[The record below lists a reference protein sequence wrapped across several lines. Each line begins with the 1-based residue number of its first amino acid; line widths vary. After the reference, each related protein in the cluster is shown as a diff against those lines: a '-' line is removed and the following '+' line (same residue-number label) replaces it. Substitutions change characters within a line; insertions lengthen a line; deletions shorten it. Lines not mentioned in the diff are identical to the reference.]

1 MNQEP
6 FTYALSQISHLVSN
20 VNKKNT
26 PATARQ
32 LAQLVKDFG
41 LEADRHLLR
50 CLFSSID
57 FGDATHSASRGY
69 CQARLLATEL
79 ASLTNKPQLV
89 ANVCFAV
96 DNPFPQ
102 QKSLKPTSNL
112 LPQISKTLSCT
123 PIQETALSIALLNSE
138 HPEIVRLAE
147 AHLKNCLTELIE
159 SYIESDSGSNLEG
172 SLNDVSPEFL
182 QQILSLI
189 SYGKHTTFGLTDQT
203 YERFRLQLCRDFP
216 RDRVPLILAPL
227 LYTENSE
234 ISAEILK
241 INTHSILQS
250 SIMKTSWTNLVVEV
264 GYSFTATLDDCRNH
278 LLKVGGRDITPQD
291 VAKIVSSMCL
301 THETL
306 SESSINL
313 PTPSAFWPQGS
324 DPSGQKGKDGNGGS
338 SASENTTWKPE
349 VLVQALKEVVP
360 SLNWKEVCLAL
371 DHAEFMLKDRAGLSL
386 LLTIVKMGMQ
396 ACNLGQNFPVE
407 CLYQRWTNVEGQ
419 LSIISQIL
427 KNPDLY
433 TFADHIYTAVS
444 LDLLKTPPE
453 TDSKEVATWMSLHLV
468 DVLLYIADH
477 ANLSEKVMKIF
488 KVPGSLCPDILFL
501 ALLQISPPM
510 TTARQE
516 LFTNL
521 VPIFLGNH
529 PNAGTI
535 LHHAWN
541 HSTFNVTLRPII
553 LHAMSDWYMV
563 GEGDQSR
570 LSRILD
576 VAQDLKALSNLLNI
590 RTYMFIIDL
599 ACLASRRE
607 YLKLEKWLA
616 DKIRDHGEPFVKTI
630 LKFLQRRCPQIMG
643 GKYSEEQIPKSSQL
657 PPETLITI
665 LNCLQACIGNC
676 TPEVA
681 EMIHNMTQYGMLL
694 NSKTR
699 VQQQQQQQQQQAPQQ
714 QPPPPGVLRSH
725 RGLEAF
731 GANAMGS
738 QLLPPMVDSLNS
750 LTANIG
756 GLSIGGPGGGN
767 SAFSFNNII
776 ATPASPSRLLPS
788 SSPFPMMPL
797 PPGAAAAA
805 AAQAGTLGRL
815 QQTPNDKLGAAG
827 GAAGIPNPAITPS
840 PFTTDTALP
849 VSKEVEDEAN
859 SYFQRIYNLPPH
871 PTLSIDEVLDMLQ
884 RYKDSPNRHENDVY
898 QCMLRNLFEE
908 YKFFPQY
915 PDKELQTTAQLF
927 GGMVERNLVTTYV
940 ALGLALRC
948 VLDALKKQEGSKMYY
963 FGITALDRFKNKLH
977 LYPKYCEY
985 VHSIA
990 HFSEFPAHL
999 IEYIEYGSQSQEPPN
1014 KTLGPGPL
1022 PPSILQF
1029 MPSGTSGR
1037 GPVGNPLYRSNSVTG
1052 TSNLTLAGVSTSAS
1066 AAAAAAAAAAGTGT
1080 GTPGKIN
1087 LSAQLI
1093 PPGGSGVG
1101 GGAGGAGTSGSSGG
1115 AGAGSAGG
1123 GGGQPPRVKSIAN
1136 ATNID
1141 TLLVATQDRE
1151 EKITAP
1157 PDAIQDKTAFIFNNL
1172 SQINLQQKCEEIKEI
1187 LQKDYY
1193 TWLAQYLVLKRA
1205 SIEVNFHVLYSN
1217 FLDALKI
1224 QEINRLVTKETFRNI
1239 RVLLRSDKG
1248 IANFSD
1254 RSLLKNLGHWLGMM
1268 TLGRNKP
1275 ILHLDIDVKSLL
1287 VEAYNKGQQELLY
1300 VVPFVAKVLES
1311 CAKSKVFKPPN
1322 PWTMSI
1328 MNLLAELHQEPD
1340 LKLNLKF
1347 EIEVLCKN
1355 LNIDVS
1361 DLKPAIYLKD
1371 PERAQNIEYQLS
1383 QPKPPKE
1390 TPAAVMP
1397 GGVGAGVSGMGVGGN
1412 AGGGGV
1418 VSVVPQLPPGPEDMG
1433 TSGPS
1438 SSPANV
1444 AMDAALAAT
1453 GPPEPRFHYS
1463 DINIANPSLNAQH
1476 IVYHPTVV
1484 IVHTQSH
1491 LKVIVKSCLERTISE
1506 WISLIV
1512 DRSVKIA
1519 SKTTEQIV
1527 RKDFA
1532 LDSDETRM
1540 RRSAHNMARS
1550 LVAGM
1555 AMITCREQM
1564 LQTIQNNIKAGFLT
1578 AVSHAQK
1585 DMIESAAAQLAI
1597 DNIELVSAFIQKT
1610 AIEKVAVEMDKILA
1624 EDFQLRK
1631 LARQEGRRYWDAS
1644 VLSYQAERMPERI
1657 RLNVGGVSPSQLAVY
1672 EEFSRNIPGFLPIT
1686 ERDAAQFAPKMAE
1699 MIPFVATPDEIGA
1712 MYDELASKMDTFIKT
1727 TRLVPI
1733 LQVHTNNMEQL
1744 LECLIHAHRSLD
1756 NLTGCTLLNKA
1767 VEGLLE
1773 GLVNIPDQLEHI
1785 KLYRDI
1791 HLRVMRLMQDNRLFG
1806 PMWTNK
1812 AITRYMVECREE
1824 LRYNVEAVDLLISS
1838 NFVNMQQF
1846 DMMLVQLMDNGNNY
1860 VAVVFAMQLLQ
1871 TFFIDE
1877 RHNSVI
1883 TENDLA
1889 GTIEMLHRLTAHPRA
1904 PEGLTHLIEML
1915 RANHDPNSFLMDR
1928 TIVGPT
1934 SYIHAGVAQARS
1946 DIDDSPG
1953 FLERAEFLL
1962 KDWVSIALSPN
1973 TCRDPLKGFS
1983 LFVGKMN
1990 AHGILKGD
1998 EPLTRFFRFATQYCI
2013 DLTYRNMNEPN
2024 WKTKIFQFIDA
2035 YVRLI
2040 ALLVKHSGESGS
2052 TNTKLN
2058 LLNKILGIVIG
2069 ILLHDQEVHTTAFQQ
2084 IGYHRIFAMLFL
2096 ELTTHD
2102 PILENIS
2109 ISVITAFCHTYHIL
2123 RPSAAPGFCY
2133 SWLELIAHRV
2143 FIGRVL
2149 ALIPQQKGWNMYS
2162 QLLIDLFKYLAPFLR
2177 NAELAKPVQHLYKG
2191 TLRVLLVLLH
2201 DFPEFLCDYHFAF
2214 CDVIPSNCIQM
2225 RNLILSP
2232 YPRNMRLPDP
2242 FTPNLKVDMLN
2253 DIGGSPR
2260 ISINYASSI
2269 QPASFKKDLD
2279 SYLKARAPVTFL
2291 SKNLG
2296 PTMSTII
2303 HSAHMDI
2310 FQNLAVDLDTEGR
2323 YLFLNAIA
2331 NQLRYPN
2338 SHTHYFSCCIL
2349 YLFAEANS
2357 EAIQEQITRVLLE
2370 RLIVNR
2376 PHPWGLLITFIEL
2389 IKNPIYKFWDHDFVH
2404 CAPEIERLFES
2415 VAKSCMVASK
2425 SQQQIQ
2431 NNNSL
2436 NMPSGDDVRT
2446 AASEKQLPTFLS
2458 ATLLQQ
2464 ILAENLTSEPIH
2476 VDSFSARIATKP
2488 GDNYSSDVFTIV
2500 IHYNGSKTIA
2510 LVAKIMVDNETM
2522 KTFGESLGAFVKEV
2536 NTFRNLLPAFSEIV
2550 SGAGGL
2556 EKFGAKCF
2564 YASRDPLDTIV
2575 FEDLKVLG
2583 YRMPDRTRGGLDLA
2597 HCALIMRKIGVFHAA
2612 SMVYV
2617 ARGTTERELFTN
2629 LYAHG
2634 MVRPGDDE
2642 DNHPALK
2649 MFINGLEKF
2658 LQVSAEW
2665 PELKRSIWLK
2675 LEALKPDYRRRIVQ
2689 CLLTER
2695 PEEEEEV
2702 TFRVL
2707 NHGDLWSNNM
2717 MFRYDN
2723 DDDGTTVRELIFVD
2737 YQLSSYGSP
2746 GLDLV
2751 YCLHNCPQLDVR
2763 ENHTEQLLRL
2773 YHESLCEGLR
2783 SGGYC
2788 QQSFPS
2794 FADVWK
2800 EYERHEFIGKLGFFF
2815 FFC

>member
-6 FTYALSQISHLVSN
+6 FTYALSQISHLVAS
-20 VNKKNT
+20 VNKKNSA
-26 PATARQ
+26 ATARQ

-57 FGDATHSASRGY
+57 FGDAAQSASRGY

-112 LPQISKTLSCT
+112 LVQISKTISCT

-138 HPEIVRLAE
+138 HPDIVRTAE
-147 AHLKNCLTELIE
+147 THLKTCLTGLIE
-159 SYIESDSGSNLEG
+159 SYVEADAGSNVDG

-189 SYGKHTTFGLTDQT
+189 SYGKHATYGLSDQT
-203 YERFRLQLCRDFP
+203 YDRFRQQLCRDFP
-216 RDRVPLILAPL
+216 RDRVPLVLAPL
-227 LYTENSE
+227 LYAENSE

-278 LLKVGGRDITPQD
+278 LLKVGGREITPQD

-306 SESSINL
+306 SESNINL

-324 DPSGQKGKDGNGGS
+324 DPATGQKGKDGGNGGS

-360 SLNWKEVCLAL
+360 NLNWKEVCLAL
-371 DHAEFMLKDRAGLSL
+371 DHPEFMLKDRAGLSL

-396 ACNLGQNFPVE
+396 ASNMGQQFPVE
-407 CLYQRWTNVEGQ
+407 CLYQRWANVEGQ
-419 LSIISQIL
+419 LSIIAQIL

-433 TFADHIYTAVS
+433 SFADHIYTSVS
-444 LDLLKTPPE
+444 LELLKTPPE
-453 TDSKEVATWMSLHLV
+453 TDNKEVASWMSLHLV

-488 KVPGSLCPDILFL
+488 KVPGALCPDVLFL
-501 ALLQISPPM
+501 ALLQINQPM
-510 TTARQE
+510 TTARQD

-541 HSTFNVTLRPII
+541 HSTFSVTLRPII

-563 GEGDQSR
+563 GDGDQSR

-630 LKFLQRRCPQIMG
+630 IKFLQRRCPQIMG
-643 GKYSEEQIPKSSQL
+643 GKYSEEQIPKSAQL
-657 PPETLITI
+657 PPETLSTI
-665 LNCLQACIGNC
+665 LNCLQACIGSC
-676 TPEVA
+676 TPEVS

-694 NSKTR
+694 SSKTR
-699 VQQQQQQQQQQAPQQ
+699 AQQQQQPQQQAPQQQQQQQQQ
-714 QPPPPGVLRSH
+714 PPPNVLRTH
-725 RGLEAF
+725 RGLDAF

-750 LTANIG
+750 LSANIA
-756 GLSIGGPGGGN
+756 GLSIGGGPGGGS

-788 SSPFPMMPL
+788 SSPFPMMPI
-797 PPGAAAAA
+797 PPSAAAVAAA
-805 AAQAGTLGRL
+805 AAQAAGSLGRL
-815 QQTPNDKLGAAG
+815 QQAPNDKLVAGAG
-827 GAAGIPNPAITPS
+827 GGGGGIPNAAAINPS
-840 PFTTDTALP
+840 PFPTEMAQP

-948 VLDALKKQEGSKMYY
+948 VLDALKKPDGSKMYY

-985 VHSIA
+985 VHTIP
-990 HFSEFPAHL
+990 HFSEFPPHL
-999 IEYIEYGSQSQEPPN
+999 IEYINCGAQGQEPPN

-1022 PPSILQF
+1022 PPSILHF
-1029 MPSGTSGR
+1029 IPSSAAGGR
-1037 GPVGNPLYRSNSVTG
+1037 GGPVGNPLYRSNSVTG
-1052 TSNLTLAGVSTSAS
+1052 SSNLTLPGVSPSTS
-1066 AAAAAAAAAAGTGT
+1066 AAAAAAAVGGVATAAAAASGGA

-1087 LSAQLI
+1087 IGGQQMVAA
-1093 PPGGSGVG
+1093 GGSGG
-1101 GGAGGAGTSGSSGG
+1101 GGGGGG
-1115 AGAGSAGG
+1115 NS

-1151 EKITAP
+1151 EKIIAP

-1172 SQINLQQKCEEIKEI
+1172 SQINLQQKCEEIKDI

-1224 QEINRLVTKETFRNI
+1224 AEINRLVTKETFRNI

-1275 ILHLDIDVKSLL
+1275 ILLLDIDVKSLL

-1371 PERAQNIEYQLS
+1371 PDRAQNIEYQLS

-1390 TPAAVMP
+1390 SLPAAVIATAGP
-1397 GGVGAGVSGMGVGGN
+1397 SGAGSGGVGGD
-1412 AGGGGV
+1412 GGGGV
-1418 VSVVPQLPPGPEDMG
+1418 VAVIPQLPPGPDEIG
-1433 TSGPS
+1433 SSGGPS

-1444 AMDAALAAT
+1444 AMDPSQAAN

-1463 DINIANPSLNAQH
+1463 DINITNLSNIVQH
-1476 IVYHPTVV
+1476 IIYQPNIAVLH
-1484 IVHTQSH
+1484 SNAH
-1491 LKVIVKSCLERTISE
+1491 LKVIAKTGLERTISE
-1506 WISLIV
+1506 WITPIV

-1519 SKTTEQIV
+1519 SKTTEQII

-1540 RRSAHNMARS
+1540 RRAAHNMARS

-1564 LQTIQNNIKAGFLT
+1564 LQSIQNNIKQGFGT
-1578 AVSHAQK
+1578 AISTAQK
-1585 DMIESAAAQLAI
+1585 DINEAAANQLAL
-1597 DNIELVSAFIQKT
+1597 DNIDLVSAFIQKT
-1610 AIEKVAVEMDKILA
+1610 AMEKVAIEMDKILA
-1624 EDFQLRK
+1624 DDYQVRK
-1631 LARQEGRRYWDAS
+1631 IARQEGRRYCDAN
-1644 VLSYQAERMPERI
+1644 VLSYQAERLPERI
-1657 RLNVGGVSPSQLAVY
+1657 RLTVGGVSPSQLAVY
-1672 EEFSRNIPGFLPIT
+1672 EEFARNIPGFLPIT
-1686 ERDAAQFAPKMAE
+1686 ERDVAQFAPKMADSYS
-1699 MIPFVATPDEIGA
+1699 TDEIGA
-1712 MYDELASKMDTFIKT
+1712 TYDDLANKMDQFIKT
-1727 TRLVPI
+1727 ARLIPI

-1744 LECLIHAHRSLD
+1744 LEYLIHAHRSLD
-1756 NLTGCTLLNKA
+1756 HITGCTLLNKA

-1791 HLRVMRLMQDNRLFG
+1791 HLRAMRLMQDVRLFG
-1806 PMWTNK
+1806 PVWTNK
-1812 AITRYMVECREE
+1812 AITRYMLECREE

-1838 NFVNMQQF
+1838 NFVNIQQF
-1846 DMMLVQLMDNGNNY
+1846 DMMMVQLMDNGNNY

-1877 RHNSVI
+1877 RHNPVI
-1883 TENDLA
+1883 SENDLG

-1928 TIVGPT
+1928 AVVGPT

-1946 DIDDSPG
+1946 DIDDPPG
-1953 FLERAEFLL
+1953 FHERAEFLL
-1962 KDWVSIALSPN
+1962 KDWVTIALSPN

-1983 LFVGKMN
+1983 LFVSKLN

-1998 EPLTRFFRFATQYCI
+1998 EPLTRFFRYATQYCI
-2013 DLTYRNMNEPN
+2013 DLTYRNANDPN
-2024 WKTKIFQFIDA
+2024 AKGKVFQFIDA

-2040 ALLVKHSGESGS
+2040 ALLVKHSGESGN

-2058 LLNKILGIVIG
+2058 LLNKILGIIIG
-2069 ILLHDQEVHTTAFQQ
+2069 ILMHDQEVHTTAFQQ
-2084 IGYHRIFAMLFL
+2084 MGYHRIFAMLFL

-2102 PILENIS
+2102 PVLENIS

-2123 RPSAAPGFCY
+2123 RPAAAPGFCY

-2143 FIGRVL
+2143 FIGRIL
-2149 ALIPQQKGWNMYS
+2149 AMIPQQKGWHMYS

-2260 ISINYASSI
+2260 VSINYSAAI
-2269 QPASFKKDLD
+2269 QPVSFKKDLD

-2291 SKNLG
+2291 SELRSNLQISNEVGSRYNIPLMNALVLYVGTQAIAHIRSKNLG
-2296 PTMSTII
+2296 PTMATIM

-2349 YLFAEANS
+2349 YLFGEANS

-2415 VAKSCMVASK
+2415 VAKSCMVTSK

-2431 NNNSL
+2431 N
-2436 NMPSGDDVRT
+2436 V
-2446 AASEKQLPTFLS
+2446 
-2458 ATLLQQ
+2458 
-2464 ILAENLTSEPIH
+2464 EPDI
-2476 VDSFSARIATKP
+2476 
-2488 GDNYSSDVFTIV
+2488 
-2500 IHYNGSKTIA
+2500 
-2510 LVAKIMVDNETM
+2510 
-2522 KTFGESLGAFVKEV
+2522 
-2536 NTFRNLLPAFSEIV
+2536 
-2550 SGAGGL
+2550 
-2556 EKFGAKCF
+2556 
-2564 YASRDPLDTIV
+2564 
-2575 FEDLKVLG
+2575 
-2583 YRMPDRTRGGLDLA
+2583 
-2597 HCALIMRKIGVFHAA
+2597 
-2612 SMVYV
+2612 
-2617 ARGTTERELFTN
+2617 TECN
-2629 LYAHG
+2629 
-2634 MVRPGDDE
+2634 
-2642 DNHPALK
+2642 
-2649 MFINGLEKF
+2649 
-2658 LQVSAEW
+2658 
-2665 PELKRSIWLK
+2665 
-2675 LEALKPDYRRRIVQ
+2675 
-2689 CLLTER
+2689 
-2695 PEEEEEV
+2695 
-2702 TFRVL
+2702 
-2707 NHGDLWSNNM
+2707 
-2717 MFRYDN
+2717 
-2723 DDDGTTVRELIFVD
+2723 
-2737 YQLSSYGSP
+2737 
-2746 GLDLV
+2746 
-2751 YCLHNCPQLDVR
+2751 
-2763 ENHTEQLLRL
+2763 
-2773 YHESLCEGLR
+2773 
-2783 SGGYC
+2783 
-2788 QQSFPS
+2788 
-2794 FADVWK
+2794 
-2800 EYERHEFIGKLGFFF
+2800 
-2815 FFC
+2815 

>member
-20 VNKKNT
+20 VNKKNS

-32 LAQLVKDFG
+32 LTQLVKDFG

-112 LPQISKTLSCT
+112 LTQISKTLSCT

-138 HPEIVRLAE
+138 HPE
-147 AHLKNCLTELIE
+147 T
-159 SYIESDSGSNLEG
+159 
-172 SLNDVSPEFL
+172 
-182 QQILSLI
+182 ILSLI
-189 SYGKHTTFGLTDQT
+189 SYGKHTTYGLTDQT
-203 YERFRLQLCRDFP
+203 YERFRQQLCRDFP

-227 LYTENSE
+227 LYRENSE

-278 LLKVGGRDITPQD
+278 LLKVGGREITPQD

-306 SESSINL
+306 SESNINL

-324 DPSGQKGKDGNGGS
+324 DPSGQKAKDGNGGS

-360 SLNWKEVCLAL
+360 NLNWKEVCLAL
-371 DHAEFMLKDRAGLSL
+371 DHPEFMLKDRAGLSL
-386 LLTIVKMGMQ
+386 LLTIIKMGLQ
-396 ACNLGQNFPVE
+396 ASNMGQVFPGE

-419 LSIISQIL
+419 LSFISQIL
-427 KNPDLY
+427 QNPDLY
-433 TFADHIYTAVS
+433 SFADHIYTSVS

-453 TDSKEVATWMSLHLV
+453 TESKEVATWMSLHLV

-477 ANLSEKVMKIF
+477 ANLSEKVMNIF
-488 KVPGSLCPDILFL
+488 KIPGSTCPDILFL
-501 ALLQISPPM
+501 ALLQINPPM

-553 LHAMSDWYMV
+553 LHAMSDWYIV
-563 GEGDQSR
+563 ADYDQSR

-576 VAQDLKALSNLLNI
+576 VAQDLKALSSLLNI
-590 RTYMFIIDL
+590 RSYLFIIDL

-616 DKIRDHGEPFVKTI
+616 DKIRDHGEQFVKAI
-630 LKFLQRRCPQIMG
+630 FKFLQRRCPQIMG
-643 GKYSEEQIPKSSQL
+643 GKYSEEQIPKSAQL

-665 LNCLQACIGNC
+665 LNCLQACIGSC
-676 TPEVA
+676 PPDMAEV
-681 EMIHNMTQYGMLL
+681 IHSMTQYGMLL
-694 NSKTR
+694 NSKSR
-699 VQQQQQQQQQQAPQQ
+699 AQQQQQQQQQ

-738 QLLPPMVDSLNS
+738 QLLPPMVESLNS

-776 ATPASPSRLLPS
+776 PTPASPSRLLPS
-788 SSPFPMMPL
+788 GSPFPMMPL
-797 PPGAAAAA
+797 PPGAAAAAA

-815 QQTPNDKLGAAG
+815 QQTPNDKLLAAG
-827 GAAGIPNPAITPS
+827 SGGMPNAAITPS
-840 PFTTDTALP
+840 PFPTDASQP

-948 VLDALKKQEGSKMYY
+948 VLDALKKPEGSKMYY

-999 IEYIEYGSQSQEPPN
+999 IEYIEYGSQGQEPPN

-1029 MPSGTSGR
+1029 MPSGAAGR
-1037 GPVGNPLYRSNSVTG
+1037 GGPVGNPLYRSNSVTG
-1052 TSNLTLAGVSTSAS
+1052 TSNLTLAGVTTSAS
-1066 AAAAAAAAAAGTGT
+1066 AAAAAAAAGATAGTIST

-1093 PPGGSGVG
+1093 PPGGASGGGG
-1101 GGAGGAGTSGSSGG
+1101 GGAVVGTSGSTGG
-1115 AGAGSAGG
+1115 AGA

-1151 EKITAP
+1151 EKIIAP

-1224 QEINRLVTKETFRNI
+1224 PEINKLVTKETFRNI

-1383 QPKPPKE
+1383 QPKPKE
-1390 TPAAVMP
+1390 VVPAAVMA
-1397 GGVGAGVSGMGVGGN
+1397 GSGGVSGIGVGGGN
-1412 AGGGGV
+1412 AVGGGV
-1418 VSVVPQLPPGPEDMG
+1418 VAVVPQLPPGPDEMG
-1433 TSGPS
+1433 SSGPS

-1444 AMDAALAAT
+1444 AMDQALAAT

-1463 DINIANPSLNAQH
+1463 DINITNPSLNAQH
-1476 IVYHPTVV
+1476 IVYHPSLALL
-1484 IVHTQSH
+1484 HTQSH
-1491 LKVIVKSCLERTISE
+1491 LKAIVKSCLERAMTE
-1506 WISLIV
+1506 WITVIV
-1512 DRSVKIA
+1512 DRSVRIA
-1519 SKTTEQIV
+1519 LKTTEQIV

-1540 RRSAHNMARS
+1540 RRAAHNMSRS

-1555 AMITCREQM
+1555 AMITCRDQM
-1564 LQTIQNNIKAGFLT
+1564 LQAIQNNIKTGFL
-1578 AVSHAQK
+1578 AVLSHTQK
-1585 DMIESAAAQLAI
+1585 ENVIESAALQIAM
-1597 DNIELVSAFIQKT
+1597 DNIELVAAFIQKT
-1610 AIEKVAVEMDKILA
+1610 AIEKVALEMDKAL
-1624 EDFQLRK
+1624 EVDFQQRK
-1631 LARQEGRRYWDAS
+1631 IARQEGRRYLDAN

-1686 ERDAAQFAPKMAE
+1686 ERDAAQFAPKMTE
-1699 MIPFVATPDEIGA
+1699 MMPFVATPDEMVA
-1712 MYDELASKMDTFIKT
+1712 MYDELLSKMDTFIKT
-1727 TRLVPI
+1727 TRLIPI
-1733 LQVHTNNMEQL
+1733 LQVHTNNMEHL
-1744 LECLIHAHRSLD
+1744 LECLINVHRSLD

-1773 GLVNIPDQLEHI
+1773 GLVNIPDQLDHI

-1791 HLRVMRLMQDNRLFG
+1791 HLRVMRLMQDVRLFG

-1812 AITRYMVECREE
+1812 AITRYMLECREE

-1846 DMMLVQLMDNGNNY
+1846 DAMLVQLMDNGNNY

-1871 TFFIDE
+1871 MFFIDE
-1877 RHNSVI
+1877 RHNTVI

-1889 GTIEMLHRLTAHPRA
+1889 GTIDLLHRLTAHPRA

-1946 DIDDSPG
+1946 DMDDSPG

-1962 KDWVSIALSPN
+1962 KDWVTIALSPN

-1983 LFVGKMN
+1983 VFVGKMN

-2013 DLTYRNMNEPN
+2013 DLTYRMNEPN
-2024 WKTKIFQFIDA
+2024 AKTKIFQFIDA

-2040 ALLVKHSGESGS
+2040 ALLVKHSGESGNP
-2052 TNTKLN
+2052 NTKLN

-2069 ILLHDQEVHTTAFQQ
+2069 ILLHDQEVHSTAFQQ
-2084 IGYHRIFAMLFL
+2084 VGYHRIFAMLFL
-2096 ELTTHD
+2096 ELTTQD

-2109 ISVITAFCHTYHIL
+2109 ISVLTAFCHTYHIL

-2133 SWLELIAHRV
+2133 SWLELIANRV

-2149 ALIPQQKGWNMYS
+2149 AQTPQQKGWHMYS

-2260 ISINYASSI
+2260 ISINYASAI

-2291 SKNLG
+2291 SELRSNLQISNEVGSRYNIPLMNALVLYVGTQAIAHIRSKNLG

-2389 IKNPIYKFWDHDFVH
+2389 IKNPLYKFWDHDFVH

-2415 VAKSCMVASK
+2415 VAKSCMVVSK

-2431 NNNSL
+2431 N
-2436 NMPSGDDVRT
+2436 V
-2446 AASEKQLPTFLS
+2446 
-2458 ATLLQQ
+2458 
-2464 ILAENLTSEPIH
+2464 EPDI
-2476 VDSFSARIATKP
+2476 
-2488 GDNYSSDVFTIV
+2488 
-2500 IHYNGSKTIA
+2500 
-2510 LVAKIMVDNETM
+2510 
-2522 KTFGESLGAFVKEV
+2522 
-2536 NTFRNLLPAFSEIV
+2536 
-2550 SGAGGL
+2550 
-2556 EKFGAKCF
+2556 
-2564 YASRDPLDTIV
+2564 
-2575 FEDLKVLG
+2575 
-2583 YRMPDRTRGGLDLA
+2583 
-2597 HCALIMRKIGVFHAA
+2597 
-2612 SMVYV
+2612 
-2617 ARGTTERELFTN
+2617 TEC
-2629 LYAHG
+2629 
-2634 MVRPGDDE
+2634 
-2642 DNHPALK
+2642 
-2649 MFINGLEKF
+2649 
-2658 LQVSAEW
+2658 S
-2665 PELKRSIWLK
+2665 
-2675 LEALKPDYRRRIVQ
+2675 
-2689 CLLTER
+2689 
-2695 PEEEEEV
+2695 
-2702 TFRVL
+2702 
-2707 NHGDLWSNNM
+2707 
-2717 MFRYDN
+2717 
-2723 DDDGTTVRELIFVD
+2723 
-2737 YQLSSYGSP
+2737 
-2746 GLDLV
+2746 
-2751 YCLHNCPQLDVR
+2751 
-2763 ENHTEQLLRL
+2763 
-2773 YHESLCEGLR
+2773 
-2783 SGGYC
+2783 
-2788 QQSFPS
+2788 
-2794 FADVWK
+2794 
-2800 EYERHEFIGKLGFFF
+2800 
-2815 FFC
+2815 